1 VQFQNAVRTVRQ
13 PDVVSHDDE
22 GSAARLARREQ
33 HPQHLRGG
41 LFVQIS
47 RGLIG
52 EQYGRLVRER
62 TGDRDPLLFAAG
74 QAVDGAVE
82 SVAEADL
89 GENGSAAP
97 SGRGTADP
105 VELEGEAHILLDVE
119 RGYEI
124 EELVHEAEMS
134 ASKQRALRFRHRGH
148 DPASDRHLTAV
159 GVVDS
164 ADDIQQGRFAGA
176 AAAHDGHHF
185 TGVDAGIDP
194 VEHPVHAG
202 TLGEAAA
209 ELADDDQGLI
219 PERAAA
225 RAPAIYNPRMRH
237 VVARTMV
244 RSAAVAAATLLGCS
258 SLAFAQGMSVAPTQA
273 KPQSPA
279 QTKSQ
284 GSYSLGLS
292 MGESLRR
299 AAVGANDISTQR
311 LMQGLRDGL
320 SGKATFGQQNQLDIR
335 TLIVGA
341 RAAVGNKNHA
351 AAKAFLVR
359 NGRKKGVVTTADGLQ
374 YEVLKPGQG
383 SAPKMGDS
391 VTVNYRGTLLDGK
404 EFDSSYAR
412 HTPATFEVGRVIPG
426 WNEALQ
432 LMKPGAKYKLFI
444 PPQLAYD
451 LSPPMGAPIPP
462 GAMLIFDVDL
472 LSVQP
477 PKPAAAP
484 TPGMAPHPVPAPPGQ
499 PHP

>member
-1 VQFQNAVRTVRQ
+1 MRQ
-13 PDVVSHDDE
+13 PGVVSHDDE
-22 GSAARLARREQ
+22 RRAARFAGRQQ
-33 HPQHLRGG
+33 HAQHLRGSF
-41 LFVQIS
+41 LVQIS
-47 RGLIG
+47 RRLVG
-52 EQYGRLVRER
+52 EQYAWFVRQR
-62 TGDRDPLLFAAG
+62 TRNRHPLLFTAG
-74 QAVDGAVE
+74 QPVDRAVQP
-82 SVAEADL
+82 VAEPDF
-89 GENGSAAP
+89 GENGGTAL
-97 SGRGTADP
+97 SGRGTPDP
-105 VELEGEAHILLDVE
+105 IELEGEAHILLDIE
-119 RGYEI
+119 RGDEI
-124 EELVHEAEMS
+124 EELVYEPEMS
-134 ASKQRALRFRHRGH
+134 ASEERALRFLHRGNH
-148 DPASDRHLTAV
+148 AVPDRHFAAV
-159 GVVDS
+159 GAVDP
-164 ADDIQQGRFAGA
+164 ADDIQQGGFAGA
-176 AAAHDGHHF
+176 ASAHDRHHF
-185 TGVDAGIDP
+185 AGGDAGIDP
-194 VEHPVHAG
+194 VEHPVHTG

-225 RAPAIYNPRMRH
+225 RVPAIYNPRMKH
-237 VVARTMV
+237 VVARTMI
-244 RSAAVAAATLLGCS
+244 RSAAVAAATLLGCGS
-258 SLAFAQGMSVAPTQA
+258 PAFAQGVTVPPAQA
-273 KPQSPA
+273 KPPSPA

-299 AAVGANDISTQR
+299 AAVGASDISTQR

-351 AAKAFLVR
+351 AAHAFLVR
-359 NGRKKGVVTTADGLQ
+359 NGKKKGVMTTADGLE
-374 YEVLKPGQG
+374 YEVLKAGQG
-383 SAPKMGDS
+383 TSPKMGDS
-391 VTVNYRGTLLDGK
+391 VTVNYRGTLLGGT
-404 EFDSSYAR
+404 EFDSSYKR
-412 HTPATFEVGRVIPG
+412 GQPATFEVGHVIPG

-477 PKPAAAP
+477 PKPAPAP
-484 TPGMAPHPVPAPPGQ
+484 TPGMAPRPVPPPPGQ